1 MSRGRKTPIKKNEI
15 LNVIEDLMGEDIAG
29 LPINLVRWSRRSTYK
44 LSKELKEFD
53 ISVCPSSVG
62 KILKIGNFSLRVNRK
77 CVSETHHPDRNR
89 QFEIISE
96 TRKRFEDK
104 GQPIISIDS
113 KKKELIGNFKNSGK
127 TWRKNYDKV
136 YDHDFRSQAIGIAAP
151 YGIFEPVYNLGTVVV
166 GKSYDTPEF
175 AVNCIDLWFN
185 NFAQKRYQNVKEL
198 LILCDGGGSNG
209 SRSRLWKYYLDQ
221 EICKKYG
228 IGIRVCHYPT
238 GASKWNPVE
247 HRLFGPITNN
257 WQGRPLRSF
266 EIALECIQ
274 STSTKKGLRVEAV
287 LNDKE
292 YQKGKKASDSQ
303 MKTINLIRN
312 DELPQ
317 WNYSFIP

>member
-1 MSRGRKTPIKKNEI
+1 
-15 LNVIEDLMGEDIAG
+15 MGEDIAG
-29 LPINLVRWSRRSTYK
+29 FPINLVRWSRRSTYK
-44 LSKELKEFD
+44 LSAELKEIN
-53 ISVCPSSVG
+53 ISVSPSSVG
-62 KILKIGNFSLRVNRK
+62 KILKIGKFSLRVNRK

-127 TWRKNYDKV
+127 TWRKNCDKV

-175 AVNCIDLWFN
+175 AVNCIDLWFK

-209 SRSRLWKYYLDQ
+209 SRSRLWKYYLYL

-292 YQKGKKASDSQ
+292 YQKGNKASDSQ

-317 WNYSFIP
+317 WNYLLIP

>member
-1 MSRGRKTPIKKNEI
+1 
-15 LNVIEDLMGEDIAG
+15 MGEDIAG
-29 LPINLVRWSRRSTYK
+29 FPINLVRWSRRSTYN
-44 LSKELKEFD
+44 LSEELKEYG

-151 YGIFEPVYNLGTVVV
+151 YGIFEPIYNLGTVVV

-185 NFAQKRYQNVKEL
+185 SFAKKRYQNVKEL

-209 SRSRLWKYYLDQ
+209 SRSRLWKYYLHQ
-221 EICKKYG
+221 KICKKYG

-247 HRLFGPITNN
+247 HCLFGPITNN

-266 EIALECIQ
+266 EIALECIK

-292 YQKGKKASDSQ
+292 YQKGNKASDSQ

-317 WNYSFIP
+317 WNYSLIP

>member
-1 MSRGRKTPIKKNEI
+1 
-15 LNVIEDLMGEDIAG
+15 MGEDIAG

-44 LSKELKEFD
+44 LSEELKEFN
-53 ISVCPSSVG
+53 ISACPSSVG

-185 NFAQKRYQNVKEL
+185 SFAQKRYQNVKEL

-221 EICKKYG
+221 KICKKYG

-266 EIALECIQ
+266 EIALECIK

-303 MKTINLIRN
+303 MKTINLIWN

-317 WNYSFIP
+317 WNYSLMP